1 MSQERPISSTIC
13 YYSAYLEWL
22 PQYHP
27 SHSQTLTSF
36 NEQVTIVKIEAI
48 KGNVDDNPYQ
58 NSGNGGGGALVARDH
73 ASLLLLA
80 AKAQHSDSSGQSLG
94 REVSVLHR
102 LTRGNRL
109 TIGGYAIF
117 HRRHQSE
124 GHGSHHRRRW

>member
-1 MSQERPISSTIC
+1 
-13 YYSAYLEWL
+13 
-22 PQYHP
+22 
-27 SHSQTLTSF
+27 
-36 NEQVTIVKIEAI
+36 VTIVKIEAI